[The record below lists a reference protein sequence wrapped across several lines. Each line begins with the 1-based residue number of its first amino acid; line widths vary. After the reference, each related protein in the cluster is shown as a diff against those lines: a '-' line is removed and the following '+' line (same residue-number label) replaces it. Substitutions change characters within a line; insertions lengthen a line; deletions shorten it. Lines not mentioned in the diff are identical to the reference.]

1 MNSSRYYFL
10 FFLIAFLAS
19 NCGNPK
25 ISEKHQVPHQ
35 FENGSALVSF
45 LDFHLLALLDLD
57 KSDSEYSDLAIL
69 INEEIRK
76 AVERIN
82 SQKFLREVYT
92 AYESNSHQFTMAI
105 SDDAKIAVF
114 SWDTGLEGAFPRI
127 KNIALYQKNKKVI
140 PTSLYGKP
148 LYFHEIHTIVCNN
161 KRSYLLH
168 GTNSKSNLYRLDA
181 YSLNSGQL
189 EQKTIFPDNKNS
201 IISAQDFNIEM
212 DGSLIII
219 PEVEANST
227 KYHPLKL
234 KHNLHDS
241 QYVEAQSLAD
251 LH

>member
-1 MNSSRYYFL
+1 MNSSRYYL
-10 FFLIAFLAS
+10 ILVCLIAFLAS

-35 FENGSALVSF
+35 FANGSALVSF
-45 LDFHLLALLDLD
+45 LDFHLLALQDLD
-57 KSDSEYSDLAIL
+57 KSDSEYSDLAML

-148 LYFHEIHTIVCNN
+148 LYFHEIHTIVSNN
-161 KRSYLLH
+161 
-168 GTNSKSNLYRLDA
+168 
-181 YSLNSGQL
+181 
-189 EQKTIFPDNKNS
+189 
-201 IISAQDFNIEM
+201 
-212 DGSLIII
+212 
-219 PEVEANST
+219 
-227 KYHPLKL
+227 
-234 KHNLHDS
+234 
-241 QYVEAQSLAD
+241 
-251 LH
+251 